1 MSLKNH
7 IFSVHLQE
15 NADFIK
21 FLFAPRL
28 LNVCNLIKIRL
39 SYIHAMFHGLAQV
52 DQILGRVD
60 DSSPTGLWLIKR
72 SGPDWV
78 KKES

>member
-1 MSLKNH
+1 MS
-7 IFSVHLQE
+7 
-15 NADFIK
+15 
-21 FLFAPRL
+21 
-28 LNVCNLIKIRL
+28 
-39 SYIHAMFHGLAQV
+39 LAQV

-60 DSSPTGLWLIKR
+60 DSSPTGPWFIKR

>member
-1 MSLKNH
+1 MSL
-7 IFSVHLQE
+7 
-15 NADFIK
+15 
-21 FLFAPRL
+21 
-28 LNVCNLIKIRL
+28 
-39 SYIHAMFHGLAQV
+39 AQG

-72 SGPDWV
+72 SGPYWV